1 MTNYK
6 LRNKNYTVELKK
18 IKACRLSFVVFL
30 FAVLSLCSF
39 DSIAQQVSS
48 SIDSTRIKIGEQIT
62 YKIQVELDSTK
73 LVVFPEGQTFLPLE
87 MIESYAVDTTK
98 QNDSYQLIKK
108 YGLTQFDSGAYTI
121 PRQKINIGGQII
133 FTDSIKVEVNMIAVD
148 TIQQPLYDIKPIVN
162 VDKSPSKWWIYV
174 LITLLIIGLIG
185 FLLYWI
191 IWREKPLSEEE
202 KVALLPPYE
211 RAKLALQA
219 LDNSHYLENEEIKE
233 YYSELTGIIRKYL
246 DEKVYDHALESTTEE
261 LINRLYLLKE
271 GNQIDLS
278 KEDIINLDSILRRA
292 DLVKF
297 AKSKP
302 DIALAQLDRN
312 TIDIEIDHVKES
324 LPEPTEEELL
334 VDLKYQ
340 EELAKKQK
348 RKKIIITIAVSLF
361 LLIASFVGLGLN
373 YGFDYVKDTII
384 GHPSKELL
392 EEKDWVTSEYGAPGI
407 TITTPKVLERKLVE
421 LPEALKGKV
430 QLLTFGYG
438 GINSNLDILVSST
451 KFATMEPPGQGS
463 DQNKKAPE
471 INLNEASGKVINSF
485 ENNGVVNIITLNDK
499 FITPNGQEGLKT
511 YGTADFPMPITGE
524 IVKGNYVVLGFT
536 AENLLQQVVLIWKDD
551 DVYADQIIDRILYS
565 IELIKLE
572 EED

>member
-1 MTNYK
+1 MTN
-6 LRNKNYTVELKK
+6 NELKHIHFTPTGL
-18 IKACRLSFVVFL
+18 IKRALLLVFCLFSFI
-30 FAVLSLCSF
+30 SF
-39 DSIAQQVSS
+39 SQEVSS
-48 SIDSTRIKIGEQIT
+48 SVDSTTIKIGEQIT
-62 YKIQVELDSTK
+62 YKIQVELDSTS

-87 MIESYAVDTTK
+87 MIESYPIDTTK
-98 QNDSYQLIKK
+98 QNDKFQLIKK
-108 YGLTQFDSGAYTI
+108 YGLSQFDSGAYTI
-121 PRQKINIGGQII
+121 PRQKIIIGSRTI
-133 FTDSIKVEVNMIAVD
+133 FTDSIKVEVNTIQVD
-148 TIQQPLYDIKPIVN
+148 TTKQPLYSIKPIIGVE
-162 VDKSPSKWWIYV
+162 KSPSKWWVYV
-174 LITLLIIGLIG
+174 LIILLCLSLIG
-185 FLLYWI
+185 FLLYWF

-219 LDNSHYLENEEIKE
+219 LDNTEYLQNEELKE

-246 DEKVYDHALESTTEE
+246 EEKVYDHALESTTEE
-261 LINRLYLLKE
+261 LINRLYLLKD

-278 KEDIINLDSILRRA
+278 KEDIINIDSILRRA

-302 DIALAQLDRN
+302 DVALAEMDRN
-312 TIDIEIDHVKES
+312 TIDMEIDHVKDS

-334 VDLKYQ
+334 ADLEYQ

-348 RKKIIITIAVSLF
+348 RRKIIITVAISVF
-361 LLIASFVGLGLN
+361 LLIGTFVGFGIH
-373 YGFDYVKDTII
+373 YGFGYVKDSLL

-407 TITTPKVLERKLVE
+407 TITTPKVLERQLVE

-430 QLLTFGYG
+430 RILTFRYG
-438 GINSNLDILVSST
+438 GINSNLDILVSSKKIAST
-451 KFATMEPPGQGS
+451 EPPGQGGEEH
-463 DQNKKAPE
+463 KKEPE
-471 INLNEASGKVINSF
+471 IDLNAEAGKIINNLEK
-485 ENNGVVNIITLNDK
+485 NGVVNIITLNEQ

-511 YGTADFPMPITGE
+511 YGTADFTMPISGDIE
-524 IVKGNYVVLGFT
+524 KGNYVILGFT

-551 DVYADQIIDRILYS
+551 DVYADQIIDRVLNS

-572 EED
+572 DED